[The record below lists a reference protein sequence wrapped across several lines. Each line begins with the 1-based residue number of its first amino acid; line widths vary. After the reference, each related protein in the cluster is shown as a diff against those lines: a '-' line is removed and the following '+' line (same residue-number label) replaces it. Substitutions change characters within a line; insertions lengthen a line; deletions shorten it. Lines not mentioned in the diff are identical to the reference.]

1 MSRVTL
7 ALTAVAFTAFP
18 LPARAQNDPALAAR
32 IEAVTSR
39 PEFAHAIWGIEIFD
53 ADQGKPIFA
62 VNADKLMFPG
72 STTKLLSAGAALA
85 TLGPDHRFRTRV
97 YRTGELKKDGTLQ
110 GDLVLVASGDPNLS
124 QRLQP
129 DGTLAF
135 ENHDHSYGGAPDTRA
150 VPGDPLVVVK
160 RLAGQVAARG
170 VRKVSG
176 RVLVDASLFPEG
188 TRELGTGVFVSPVS
202 VNDNVLDVTIGP
214 GAKAG
219 DPGSLGVSPPTRV
232 VRIVNNVRTTPA
244 DTEIRLADPE
254 EHLEADGSVTV
265 TLNGGYP
272 LGRPA
277 RLYAYP
283 IPSPSRFATS
293 VLVDALRDSKVMVKE
308 PGPGAAKVVDFS
320 KLATSYTPD
329 RVVAEHVSAPATEMI
344 KVILKVSQ
352 NMHASA
358 MPVLL
363 GALHGKE
370 RNLNGFDLERE
381 WLQKEG
387 LDTRGAQQADG
398 AGGDA
403 HFTPEFMVSY
413 LRMMSKRPDFAA
425 FHAALPILGKDGTLA
440 QIQTGSPAA
449 GHVHAKTGTFAVG
462 DPLNKGILVTAKGLA
477 GYTTTASG
485 RHLILAVYVNRVLV
499 STAEDE
505 VTRVVGQALGE
516 IAAAAYLT
524 N

>member
-1 MSRVTL
+1 
-7 ALTAVAFTAFP
+7 
-18 LPARAQNDPALAAR
+18 
-32 IEAVTSR
+32 
-39 PEFAHAIWGIEIFD
+39 
-53 ADQGKPIFA
+53 
-62 VNADKLMFPG
+62 
-72 STTKLLSAGAALA
+72 
-85 TLGPDHRFRTRV
+85 
-97 YRTGELKKDGTLQ
+97 
-110 GDLVLVASGDPNLS
+110 
-124 QRLQP
+124 
-129 DGTLAF
+129 
-135 ENHDHSYGGAPDTRA
+135 
-150 VPGDPLVVVK
+150 
-160 RLAGQVAARG
+160 
-170 VRKVSG
+170 
-176 RVLVDASLFPEG
+176 
-188 TRELGTGVFVSPVS
+188 
-202 VNDNVLDVTIGP
+202 VLDVTIGP
-214 GAKAG
+214 GGRAG
-219 DPGSLGVSPPTRV
+219 DPGLISISPPTRV
-232 VRIVNNVRTTPA
+232 VRIVNHVRTAAA
-244 DTEIRLADPE
+244 DAEIRLADPE
-254 EHLEADGSVTV
+254 ERLEADGSVTV
-265 TLNGGYP
+265 TLSGGYP
-272 LGRPA
+272 VGKAA

-283 IPSPSRFATS
+283 VPSPSRFATS
-293 VLVDALRDSKVMVKE
+293 VFIDALRAGKIVVKE
-308 PGPGAAKVVDFS
+308 PGPAARVVDFS

-329 RVVAEHVSAPATEMI
+329 HVVAEHVSAPATEMI

-363 GALHGKE
+363 GALYGRE

-381 WLQKEG
+381 WLQREG

-440 QIQTGSPAA
+440 QIQGGSPAA
-449 GHVHAKTGTFAVG
+449 GRVHAKTGTFAVG

-499 STAEDE
+499 SNAEDE